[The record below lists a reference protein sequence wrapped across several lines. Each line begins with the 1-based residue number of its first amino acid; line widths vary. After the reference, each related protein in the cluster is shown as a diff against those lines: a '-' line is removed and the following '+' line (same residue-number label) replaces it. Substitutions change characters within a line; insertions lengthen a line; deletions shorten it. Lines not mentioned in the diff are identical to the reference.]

1 MYRAKML
8 RMCLERIPHTLLV
21 LFDLRS
27 LRKFHFSSS
36 ANCVRAFSYLSNSF
50 KYKIFIFSYI
60 AHFN

>member
-36 ANCVRAFSYLSNSF
+36 ANCVRAFFIFLI
-50 KYKIFIFSYI
+50 KYKIFLF
-60 AHFN
+60 